1 MDIKRGGSADSNLNF
16 YDQVVRVEKGWRSK
30 SLCSLFIAALPNE
43 AGLPNEQISYRIKI
57 CFTCFRFYVQRE
69 IEYSYISTMGE
80 VNVTALQNWEAYLE
94 K

>member
-1 MDIKRGGSADSNLNF
+1 MSVNVLKDWPKDSHPPL
-16 YDQVVRVEKGWRSK
+16 K
-30 SLCSLFIAALPNE
+30 LCSI
-43 AGLPNEQISYRIKI
+43 Y
-57 CFTCFRFYVQRE
+57 FRFYVQRE